1 MKGKISFEAAVE
13 ELALIVEKLEA
24 GEASLED
31 SLKLFEKG
39 AKLASQCYTV
49 LQNAEQKI
57 TELSKLEAEAAK
69 NGGNAHAE

>member
-31 SLKLFEKG
+31 SLKL
-39 AKLASQCYTV
+39 V
-49 LQNAEQKI
+49 
-57 TELSKLEAEAAK
+57 
-69 NGGNAHAE
+69 